1 MTLYEF
7 LKYHEGETI
16 KIRRISWEQDVYIL
30 CAIDGFIEHAVKT
43 SQGKEFS
50 YPWMPWHAV
59 LERGDCAGVY
69 VQGLC
74 DSTHRGMPRPVL
86 SGERM
91 QNMRTGN
98 ASSLGRSVEQ

>member
-30 CAIDGFIEHAVKT
+30 CAIDGFIDHAVKT

-50 YPWMPWHAV
+50 YPWMPWTEDILA
-59 LERGDCAGVY
+59 EDW
-69 VQGLC
+69 
-74 DSTHRGMPRPVL
+74 
-86 SGERM
+86 EKI
-91 QNMRTGN
+91 
-98 ASSLGRSVEQ
+98 